1 MKDHLQSQ
9 IQNIRDPNQ
18 ARNFAREYLQ
28 AQILS
33 SLQRSGAMIPLAFH
47 GGTAL
52 RFLYATLRYSEGMD
66 FALEGEPASYD
77 FSAYP
82 KAIQAD
88 LEAQN
93 YALDLKIK
101 DQKTVQSTV
110 IRFPGLLYE
119 LGLSPHQDEVL
130 AVKLEV
136 DTHPPKGANLATT
149 IVRRHVI
156 LNLHHHDQASLLAG
170 KLHAILQR
178 PYLKGRDVYD
188 LLWYLSDPGW
198 PPPNLV
204 MLNNALQQTGWTG
217 DPLTQATWRGTV
229 AEHLKKADWDNVL
242 ADVRPFV
249 ESAGE
254 LALLSQ
260 ESLITLLE

>member
-1 MKDHLQSQ
+1 MTSVGVGVIYSRLRQ
-9 IQNIRDPNQ
+9 P
-18 ARNFAREYLQ
+18 

-33 SLQRSGAMIPLAFH
+33 SLQRSGAMIALAFH

-52 RFLYATLRYSEGMD
+52 RFLFATRRYSADLD
-66 FALEGEPASYD
+66 FAMERAAASYD
-77 FSAYP
+77 LSAYS
-82 KAIQAD
+82 KAIQVD

-93 YALDLKIK
+93 YALDLKVK
-101 DQKTVQSTV
+101 DQKTVQSV
-110 IRFPGLLYE
+110 AIRFPGLLYE

-130 AVKLEV
+130 AVNFEV
-136 DTHPPKGANLATT
+136 DTNPPKGANLATT

-156 LNLHHHDQASLLAG
+156 LNLQHHDQASLLAG

-188 LLWYLSDPGW
+188 LLWYLSDPEW
-198 PPPNLV
+198 PPPNLE
-204 MLNNALQQTGWTG
+204 MLNNALLQTGWMD
-217 DPLTQATWRGTV
+217 DPLTQATWRGIV
-229 AEHLKKADWDNVL
+229 AEHLKKANWENVL

-249 ESAGE
+249 ESEGE

-260 ESLITLLE
+260 DALITLLE

>member
-9 IQNIRDPNQ
+9 IQNIRDPSQ
-18 ARNFAREYLQ
+18 ARNYAREYLQ

-33 SLQRSGAMIPLAFH
+33 SLQRIGAMIPLAFH

-52 RFLYATLRYSEGMD
+52 RFLYATRRYSANLN
-66 FALEGEPASYD
+66 FALERAPSSYD
-77 FSAYP
+77 ISAYS

-88 LEAQN
+88 LQAQN
-93 YALDLKIK
+93 YALGLKVS
-101 DQKTVQSTV
+101 DQKAVQSAF

-136 DTHPPKGANLATT
+136 DTRPPKGASLATT

-229 AEHLKKADWDNVL
+229 AEYLNKADWDNVL

-260 ESLITLLE
+260 GSLLKLLE